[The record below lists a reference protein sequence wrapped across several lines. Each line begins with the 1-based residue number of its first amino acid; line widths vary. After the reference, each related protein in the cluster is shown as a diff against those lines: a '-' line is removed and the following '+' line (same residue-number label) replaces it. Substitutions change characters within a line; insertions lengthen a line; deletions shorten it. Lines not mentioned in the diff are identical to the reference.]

1 MFGSG
6 NKQKKVSFF
15 AKEETECPICK
26 TKHNR
31 EELLSG
37 GGRLIAGKLTGELR
51 RLYQESKK
59 YGLIYPLSYTIQV
72 CPRCLYASYPKDFNR
87 IKETEVSG
95 LKQTME
101 HRVKLVDTLFNTVN
115 FKEPRTMVHGAAS
128 MVLAVDCYHIRDVSV
143 APTIKK
149 AVASLRAAWL
159 LSDLYQ
165 FASYRPYDKAADFY
179 YMESV
184 RNYQKTLELMQT
196 GHEPV
201 EAESYMLGPDLDKN
215 WGYDGVIYL
224 NALLTKK
231 YLDRLAHSKPER
243 KDMLERSKRYLSKL
257 YGSGKSSRSK
267 PSVIVD
273 MAKDLYDELGD
284 MIQALEEEA

>member
-1 MFGSG
+1 MFGSD

-15 AKEETECPICK
+15 AKDDTECPLCK
-26 TKHNR
+26 TKHNK

-59 YGLIYPLSYTIQV
+59 YGLIYPLAYNIQV
-72 CPRCLYASYPKDFNR
+72 CPRCLYAAFPKDFNR
-87 IKETEVSG
+87 LKDNEIG
-95 LKQTME
+95 ALKQTTD
-101 HRVKLVDTLFNTVN
+101 HRVKLVSTLFTNVN
-115 FKEPRTMVHGAAS
+115 FKEPRTLVHGAAS
-128 MVLAVDCYHIRDVSV
+128 MVLAVDCYHLRDVYV

-149 AVASLRAAWL
+149 AVTSIRAAWL
-159 LSDLYQ
+159 LSDLHQ

-184 RNYQKTLELMQT
+184 RNYHKTLELMQT
-196 GHEPV
+196 GKEPV
-201 EAESYMLGPDLDKN
+201 EAESYILGPDLDKN

-231 YLDRLAHSKPER
+231 YLDRMAASKPEQ
-243 KDMLERSKRYLSKL
+243 KDLLERSKRYLSKL

-267 PSVIVD
+267 PSAIVD

-284 MIQALEEEA
+284 MIEAMEKEV